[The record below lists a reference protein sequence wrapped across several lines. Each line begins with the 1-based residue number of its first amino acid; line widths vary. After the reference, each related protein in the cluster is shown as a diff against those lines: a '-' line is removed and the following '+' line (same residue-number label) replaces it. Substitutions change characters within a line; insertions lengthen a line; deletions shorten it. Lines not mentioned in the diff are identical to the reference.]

1 MTEWPRG
8 KGVGRLV
15 RMLAAAMIVTLG
27 LAVPQ
32 AAAAPACADL
42 DAAVLR
48 DATRVAIEA
57 EAPVRGGAPFRLTWS
72 VPAPGCEGA
81 AFLVVDL
88 PERVRLSGEGFMALA
103 PGEPAP
109 FGIGHA
115 SDRLRLFVPLHLA
128 EARRGS
134 ALVTPFLT
142 GPMTAGWAL
151 AVPGRP
157 ATAAGALDRT
167 VAPGEPKIVVQD
179 SFAADTPVESRASAD
194 GEYTLSVFD
203 GHFRVTDATTGAQVI
218 AAEGYRP
225 TFSPTGR
232 FLHWFG
238 DMASQLRV
246 FDLVSESMVLELD
259 PEGVGGRGT
268 FVQGVQWSPG
278 DSFMLAAYEA
288 AGAIGFLETLTGRGY
303 RYLAEGCGACDPTE
317 EAVVDVEI
325 DNTLV
330 RMGSY
335 DPEVAYSLI
344 FDRMLTDARDPD
356 EPFTAADAAAHVVAP
371 RPTLGSA
378 GRGLASWRLN
388 GGPRASLSPLD
399 GVPLLLDEAGDGR
412 PEASAP
418 DVAAAAADG
427 TVLRAAARLRPVE
440 RFNRASRIADRLR
453 ALGLG
458 YRGQAPLA
466 FDRLTFESMK
476 DDAGDEAEYR
486 VASGSA
492 AQARRLADAALAA
505 RFDAAAATLTM
516 HPDLDA
522 ACTTVGRSSEAR
534 VWSLTYQGRLRQIVQ
549 FHCYVSTGAF
559 PEGAASLLEESG
571 GEVAVTLIGQTLD
584 GDMLAF
590 DPRYADNPEMLA
602 DAEDAGDAPDELLD
616 MTFHDELRVFRPDE
630 RHLALLNSRGELALL
645 DLADR
650 SVTFRQ
656 ARLEGFANV
665 AEIALSDDGRHLV
678 QINADGRFFVHA
690 IGSGAA
696 VLAGRFVDDE
706 VVAYGSG
713 FRFEATPEGAR
724 HVHLKFPGDRN
735 LYELAQFG
743 GVLAA
748 SGLVE
753 ETLRGGAR
761 PGAAAPG
768 IPPRLTLR
776 ARAGATKG
784 EAIFEAVAEG
794 EADLARL
801 TLFRDGR
808 PVEAVPLSGRTAAVE
823 RRVTLSPE
831 TRVVSARVLDAR
843 GLASLTVDVAV
854 GEIEGQRPVD
864 GPAQARGRL
873 FVLAVGTDRY
883 DDPAIGTLR
892 YAVQDARRFAAA
904 AAAGSPYYAGVET
917 EVIADAAELAALL
930 PSRLD
935 VIAARMGPDDTLF
948 LHVAGHGLVDEAG
961 AFRLADRGT
970 RLDGLAQT
978 AIGMDDLSAALR
990 RLPGRV
996 FVFLDACHSGAA
1008 GTASN
1013 DAAVDG
1019 LLSQGAAAVAVIS
1032 ASKGRQFSLE
1042 GPRFGGGAFTAAL
1055 AAIFSDRA
1063 TADAN
1068 GDGALDFDEVY
1079 RALKRRVVTETG
1091 GRQTPWIARSGL
1103 AGTAPLL

>member
-1 MTEWPRG
+1 MAEWPRG
-8 KGVGRLV
+8 KGAGRLV

-32 AAAAPACADL
+32 AAAAAACSDM

-72 VPAPGCEGA
+72 VPAPDCEGA

-109 FGIGHA
+109 FGIDHA

-142 GPMTAGWAL
+142 GPMTAGWTL
-151 AVPGRP
+151 AAPGRQ
-157 ATAAGALDRT
+157 ATVAGTLDRA

-303 RYLAEGCGACDPTE
+303 RYHGEGCGACDPTE
-317 EAVVDVEI
+317 EAVVDVET

-335 DPEVAYSLI
+335 DPEVAYSLV
-344 FDRMLTDARDPD
+344 FDRKLTDARDPD
-356 EPFTAADAAAHVVAP
+356 EPFAAADAAAHVVAP

-388 GGPRASLSPLD
+388 GGLRTSLSPLD

-412 PEASAP
+412 PEPSAP

-440 RFNRASRIADRLR
+440 RFNRAGRIADRLA

-466 FDRLTFESMK
+466 LDRVTFESMK
-476 DDAGDEAEYR
+476 DDADDEADYR

-492 AQARRLADAALAA
+492 AQARRLADPALAA
-505 RFDAAAATLTM
+505 RFDTAAATLTM
-516 HPDLDA
+516 DPDAGA
-522 ACTTVGRSSEAR
+522 ACTTVGRSSDAL
-534 VWSLTYQGRLRQIVQ
+534 VWSLRHAGRLRQIVQ
-549 FHCYVSTGAF
+549 FHCFVSTGAF
-559 PEGAASLLEESG
+559 PEGAAYLLEENG

-590 DPRYADNPEMLA
+590 DPRYADDPDVLF
-602 DAEDAGDAPDELLD
+602 DAEDTGDEPDELLD
-616 MTFHDELRVFRPDE
+616 MTFYDELRVFRPDE
-630 RHLALLNSRGELALL
+630 RHVALLNSRGELALL

-650 SVTFRQ
+650 SVPLRL

-665 AEIALSDDGRHLV
+665 AEIALSDDGGHLV

-690 IGSGAA
+690 IGSGAT

-706 VVAYGSG
+706 VVAYGAG
-713 FRFEATPEGAR
+713 YRFEATPEGAR

-748 SGLVE
+748 PGLVE
-753 ETLRGGAR
+753 ETLRGRTR
-761 PGAAAPG
+761 PAAAPPG
-768 IPPRLTLR
+768 IPPRLSLR
-776 ARAGATKG
+776 ARAGATG
-784 EAIFEAVAEG
+784 EAILEASATG

-808 PVEAVPLSGRTAAVE
+808 PVEAVPLTGREATVE

-831 TRVVSARVLDAR
+831 TRAVSARVLDAR
-843 GLASLTVDVAV
+843 GLASLTVDVPV
-854 GEIEGQRPVD
+854 GEIERLRPVD
-864 GPAQARGRL
+864 GPVRPRGRL

-883 DDPAIGTLR
+883 DDPDIGDLR

-904 AAAGSPYYAGVET
+904 AAAGSPYYVGVET
-917 EVIADAAELAALL
+917 EVIADAAGLAAAL
-930 PSRLD
+930 PARLD
-935 VIAARMGPDDTLF
+935 TLAGRMRPDDTLF
-948 LHVAGHGLVDEAG
+948 LHVAGHGLVDETG

-970 RLDGLAQT
+970 RLDGPTRT

-1042 GPRFGGGAFTAAL
+1042 GPGFGGGAFTAAL

-1063 TADAN
+1063 AADAN

-1079 RALKRRVVTETG
+1079 RALKRRVVTDTG

-1103 AGTAPLL
+1103 AGTTPLL